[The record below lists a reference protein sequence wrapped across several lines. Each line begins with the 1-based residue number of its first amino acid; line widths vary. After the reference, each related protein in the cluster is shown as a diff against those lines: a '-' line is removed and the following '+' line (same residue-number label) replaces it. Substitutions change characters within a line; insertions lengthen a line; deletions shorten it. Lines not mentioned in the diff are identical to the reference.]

1 MKNNIISFF
10 IGAIIFSFIT
20 FVSAERI
27 YNAKDI
33 EYHNELTEVTNVGDA
48 LSEIYSTGNIEAKD
62 LRIGMEA
69 LSQGKKIIGNQTF
82 SISNKASKEAVLT
95 GTNTI
100 TLSLEKGDYLIDI
113 TCASGE
119 YGASGGIDG
128 CDSLT
133 NIGYYSTWHEGTDIS
148 RRRGSITNNYF
159 FCRINEATNIV
170 TKCIPFTTYNA
181 HLNMQSV
188 AIKY

>member
-20 FVSAERI
+20 FVSAEKI
-27 YNAKDI
+27 YQAKDI
-33 EYHNELTEVTNVGDA
+33 GYYNELTEVTNVEDA
-48 LSEIYSTGNIEAKD
+48 INEIYSTGNIGVKD
-62 LRIGMEA
+62 LRIGKEA

-82 SISNKASKEAVLT
+82 NLFTKASKEA
-95 GTNTI
+95 TNTTTSSI
-100 TLSLEKGDYLIDI
+100 TLSLEEGDYLIDI
-113 TCASGE
+113 TCATGE
-119 YGASGGIDG
+119 YSALGDIDG
-128 CDSLT
+128 CSVLT
-133 NIGYYSTWHEGTDIS
+133 SIGYYATWHEGTDIA

-159 FCRINEATNIV
+159 MCRVKESTNIV
-170 TKCIPFTTYNA
+170 TKCIPTTAYNA